1 MHLINPKATSSIGNL
16 VTALASNATIETTTA
31 EQHMVDKEIIIVA
44 MLIIVNITVTN
55 NYSSVI

>member
-31 EQHMVDKEIIIVA
+31 EQHMVDKDIIIVA
-44 MLIIVNITVTN
+44 MLIVVNIN
-55 NYSSVI
+55 NC